1 MKSTFFSIPV
11 TVLFAALLLMGCAG
25 NKGANKT
32 PPPDWIGQRPLS
44 SAYYIGIGSAPKIA
58 VTEDALS
65 NAKKRAAA
73 DLASEIAVKVESA
86 SLLENADNNGT
97 VSERFTSSITS
108 HTDERIAGFEVVDIW
123 EDDTRVHVYYRLNK
137 ARHAQAKA
145 ARRNTAIES
154 ALVEFELGTNARVAG
169 QVPQALN
176 HFGAGVM
183 ALEEFWNE
191 VNRAEIDG
199 QMVTVEPHLLRAMRN
214 TILEMQTEGVLNSV
228 ELSAENN
235 FKFPLGLN
243 VTIDGQAARGVPLKY
258 QYHNGTYMKRAT
270 EFTDDMGN
278 VVALI
283 SEVGANRPDVAFA
296 VEIDTDRLWKAANV
310 DPVIS
315 DLVGSVTTP
324 VLLIPIALTMPS
336 VFIAAGDGG
345 AVSVAQQEGVLTA
358 LRNALR
364 SEGFDVVAAPQMA
377 DYALEL
383 NLRKETR
390 TPTGDL
396 SQFHTV
402 YVDGVVKVR
411 NAEGQTIQEVV
422 TERVKGVQLNAQ
434 SALNL
439 ALNKTAKTME
449 RTVGKKIASALK

>member
-1 MKSTFFSIPV
+1 MKSTFFSISV
-11 TVLFAALLLMGCAG
+11 SVLFAALLLMGCAG
-25 NKGANKT
+25 NKGVNKT

-145 ARRNTAIES
+145 ARRNTAVES
-154 ALVEFELGTNARVAG
+154 AQVEFELGTNARVAG

-235 FKFPLGLN
+235 FKFPLGLK

-283 SEVGANRPDVAFA
+283 SEVGANRPDGAFA

-324 VLLIPIALTMPS
+324 VLRIPIALTMPS

-439 ALNKTAKTME
+439 ALNKTAETME

>member
-1 MKSTFFSIPV
+1 MKASFFSIPV
-11 TVLFAALLLMGCAG
+11 AVLCTSLVLLGCAG
-25 NKGANKT
+25 NKGVNKT

-44 SAYYIGIGSAPKIA
+44 SAYYIGIGSAPKTA

-123 EDDTRVHVYYRLNK
+123 ENDTRIHVFYRLNK
-137 ARHAQAKA
+137 ARHAQAKE
-145 ARRNTAIES
+145 ARRKTAVES
-154 ALVEFELGTNARVAG
+154 ALVEFELGTTARSTG
-169 QVPQALN
+169 QVQQALN

-191 VNRAEIDG
+191 VNRAEING
-199 QMVTVEPHLLRAMRN
+199 QMVTVEPHLLRAMRK
-214 TILEMQTEGVLNSV
+214 TILALQTEAALTSV

-243 VTIDGQAARGVPLKY
+243 VTLDGAAARGVPLKY

-270 EFTDDMGN
+270 EFTDDTGHI
-278 VVALI
+278 VALI
-283 SEVGANRPDVAFA
+283 TEVSADRPDGAFS

-310 DPVIS
+310 DPMIS
-315 DLVGSVTTP
+315 DLVGSVTTSA
-324 VLLIPIALTMPS
+324 LRIPITVKMPT
-336 VFIAAGDGG
+336 VFIAAGDEG
-345 AVSVAQQEGVLTA
+345 AVSATQQEGVLTA
-358 LRNALR
+358 LRNVLR
-364 SEGFDVVAAPQMA
+364 GEGFEVLTAPQMA
-377 DYALEL
+377 DYSLEL
-383 NLRKETR
+383 NLRKDTR

-402 YVDGVVKVR
+402 YVDGVIKVR
-411 NAEGQTIQEVV
+411 NASGQTTQEVV
-422 TERVKGVQLNAQ
+422 LERVKGVQLNPE

-439 ALNKTAKTME
+439 ALNKTAE
-449 RTVGKKIASALK
+449 SIQRTVGKKITTALQ